1 MLGGE
6 CMIFIPLIILLILYF
21 MYCLLMHYESR
32 TLWSGVGF
40 FGLSLMT
47 IITAFFYAFY
57 YSETLTHY
65 PLIMDI
71 GVLLVAVA
79 VLVILFFPLATII
92 MFFVEGI
99 KVIKHEGLKLTNLLS
114 LGFAIGLFVFPFVG
128 PIFVKSFNKIMTSLY
143 AIISFSVFYFLSVLA
158 SYCLS
163 AFLNTFR
170 IFKKRK
176 LDYII
181 VLGAGIKGEQVTPLL
196 ASRIDKGIEIL
207 KKNPKALIIMSGG
220 QGKGEELPEGEA
232 MARYAI
238 NKGIDES
245 KILIENKSTNTKE
258 NLLFSSKLMTKESPR
273 VGLVTTSYHVFRALI
288 LAKDLG
294 IRCIGFGSVTKWYFT
309 LNALIREFIGYLSM
323 TWKKHSMVIILYSIF
338 VIIFSIVR

>member
-1 MLGGE
+1 
-6 CMIFIPLIILLILYF
+6 MIFIPLIILLILYF
-21 MYCLLMHYESR
+21 MYCMLMRYESR
-32 TLWSGVGF
+32 TLWSGVGL
-40 FGLSLMT
+40 FGLSMMT

-71 GVLLVAVA
+71 GVLLAAAA

-114 LGFAIGLFVFPFVG
+114 LIFSIGLFIFLFVG
-128 PIFVKSFNKIMTSLY
+128 PIFVKSSNKIMTSLY
-143 AIISFSVFYFLSVLA
+143 AVISFAVFYLLSVLA

-163 AFLNTFR
+163 AFLNTFHL
-170 IFKKRK
+170 FKKRK

-181 VLGAGIKGEQVTPLL
+181 VLGAGIKGEQVPPLL
-196 ASRIDKGIEIL
+196 ASRIDQGIEIL
-207 KKNPKALIIMSGG
+207 KKNPKALLIMSGG
-220 QGKGEELPEGEA
+220 QGKGEDIPEGEA

-245 KILIENKSTNTKE
+245 KIIIENKSTNTKE
-258 NLLFSSKLMTKESPR
+258 NLLFSSKLMIKESPR

-323 TWKKHSMVIILYSIF
+323 TWKKHVIVIILYSIF
-338 VIIFSIVR
+338 IVILSIVR

>member
-1 MLGGE
+1 ML
-6 CMIFIPLIILLILYF
+6 FIPLIILLILYF
-21 MYCLLMHYESR
+21 MYCMLMRYESR

-47 IITAFFYAFY
+47 IITAFFYAFF

-71 GVLLVAVA
+71 GVLLAAVA

-99 KVIKHEGLKLTNLLS
+99 KVIKHEGLKFTNLLS
-114 LGFAIGLFVFPFVG
+114 LGFSIGLFVYLFIG
-128 PIFVKSFNKIMTSLY
+128 PIFFKSSNKIMTVLY
-143 AIISFSVFYFLSVLA
+143 AIISFTVLYFLSVLA

-163 AFLNTFR
+163 AFLNTFHL
-170 IFKKRK
+170 FKSRK

-196 ASRIDKGIEIL
+196 ASRIDQGIEIL
-207 KKNPKALIIMSGG
+207 KKNPKALLIMSGG
-220 QGKGEELPEGEA
+220 QGKGEDIPEGEA

-245 KILIENKSTNTKE
+245 KIIIEDKSTNTKE
-258 NLLFSSKLMTKESPR
+258 NLF
-273 VGLVTTSYHVFRALI
+273 
-288 LAKDLG
+288 
-294 IRCIGFGSVTKWYFT
+294 
-309 LNALIREFIGYLSM
+309 
-323 TWKKHSMVIILYSIF
+323 
-338 VIIFSIVR
+338 

>member
-1 MLGGE
+1 
-6 CMIFIPLIILLILYF
+6 MIFIPLIILLILYF
-21 MYCLLMHYESR
+21 MYCMLMRYESR

-40 FGLSLMT
+40 FGLSMMT

-71 GVLLVAVA
+71 GVLLAAAA
-79 VLVILFFPLATII
+79 VLVIIFFPLATII

-114 LGFAIGLFVFPFVG
+114 LIFAIGLFIFLFVG
-128 PIFVKSFNKIMTSLY
+128 PIFVKSSNKIMTSLY
-143 AIISFSVFYFLSVLA
+143 AVISFAVFYLLSVLA

-163 AFLNTFR
+163 AFLNTFHL
-170 IFKKRK
+170 FKKRK

-181 VLGAGIKGEQVTPLL
+181 VLGAGIKGEQVPPLL
-196 ASRIDKGIEIL
+196 ASRIDQGIEIL
-207 KKNPKALIIMSGG
+207 KKNPKALLIMSGG
-220 QGKGEELPEGEA
+220 QGKGEDIPEGEA

-245 KILIENKSTNTKE
+245 KIIIENKSTNTKE
-258 NLLFSSKLMTKESPR
+258 NLLFSSKLMIKESPR

-309 LNALIREFIGYLSM
+309 LNALIREFVGYLSV
-323 TWKKHSMVIILYSIF
+323 TWKKHVIVIILYSIF
-338 VIIFSIVR
+338 IIILSIVR

>member
-1 MLGGE
+1 
-6 CMIFIPLIILLILYF
+6 
-21 MYCLLMHYESR
+21 MYCMLMRYESR

-71 GVLLVAVA
+71 GVLLAAVA

-99 KVIKHEGLKLTNLLS
+99 KVIKHEGLKFTNLLS
-114 LGFAIGLFVFPFVG
+114 LGFAIGLFVYLFIG
-128 PIFVKSFNKIMTSLY
+128 PIFFKSSNKIMTALY
-143 AIISFSVFYFLSVLA
+143 AIISFTVFYFLSVLA

-163 AFLNTFR
+163 AFLNTFHL
-170 IFKKRK
+170 FKKRK

-207 KKNPKALIIMSGG
+207 KKNPKALLIMSGG
-220 QGKGEELPEGEA
+220 QGKGEEIPEGEA

-238 NKGIDES
+238 NKGIDAVDAAGGE
-245 KILIENKSTNTKE
+245 LVFIE
-258 NLLFSSKLMTKESPR
+258 LAFRKLCVQRCDEVPPR

-323 TWKKHSMVIILYSIF
+323 TWKKHSIVIILYSIF
-338 VIIFSIVR
+338 IIIFLIVR

>member
-1 MLGGE
+1 
-6 CMIFIPLIILLILYF
+6 
-21 MYCLLMHYESR
+21 MYCMLMRYESR

-40 FGLSLMT
+40 FGLSMMT

-71 GVLLVAVA
+71 GVLLAAAA

-114 LGFAIGLFVFPFVG
+114 LIFAIGLFIFLFVG
-128 PIFVKSFNKIMTSLY
+128 PIFVKSSNKIMTSLY
-143 AIISFSVFYFLSVLA
+143 AIISFAVFYLLSVLA

-163 AFLNTFR
+163 AFLNTFHL
-170 IFKKRK
+170 FKKRK

-181 VLGAGIKGEQVTPLL
+181 VLGAGIKGEQVPPLL
-196 ASRIDKGIEIL
+196 ASRIDQGIEIL
-207 KKNPKALIIMSGG
+207 KKNPKALVIMSGG
-220 QGKGEELPEGEA
+220 QGKGEDIPEGEA

-245 KILIENKSTNTKE
+245 KIIIEDKSTNTKE
-258 NLLFSSKLMTKESPR
+258 NLLFSSKLMIKESPR

-288 LAKDLG
+288 IAKDLG

-309 LNALIREFIGYLSM
+309 LNALIREFIGYLSV
-323 TWKKHSMVIILYSIF
+323 TWKKHVIVIILYSIF
-338 VIIFSIVR
+338 IIILSIVR

>member
-1 MLGGE
+1 
-6 CMIFIPLIILLILYF
+6 
-21 MYCLLMHYESR
+21 MYCMLMRYESR

-40 FGLSLMT
+40 FGLSMMT

-71 GVLLVAVA
+71 GVLLAAAA

-114 LGFAIGLFVFPFVG
+114 LIFAIGLFIFLFVG
-128 PIFVKSFNKIMTSLY
+128 PIFVKSSNKIMTSLY
-143 AIISFSVFYFLSVLA
+143 AVISFAVFYLLSVLA

-163 AFLNTFR
+163 AFLNTFHL
-170 IFKKRK
+170 FKKRK

-181 VLGAGIKGEQVTPLL
+181 VLGAGIKGEQVPPLL
-196 ASRIDKGIEIL
+196 ASRIDQGIEIL
-207 KKNPKALIIMSGG
+207 KKNPKALVIMSGG
-220 QGKGEELPEGEA
+220 QGKGEDIPEGEA

-245 KILIENKSTNTKE
+245 KIIIEDKSTNTKE
-258 NLLFSSKLMTKESPR
+258 NLLFSSKLMIKESPR

-323 TWKKHSMVIILYSIF
+323 TWKKHVIVIILYSIF
-338 VIIFSIVR
+338 IVILSIVR

>member
-1 MLGGE
+1 
-6 CMIFIPLIILLILYF
+6 
-21 MYCLLMHYESR
+21 MYCMLMRYESR

-40 FGLSLMT
+40 FGLSMMT

-71 GVLLVAVA
+71 GVLLAAAA

-114 LGFAIGLFVFPFVG
+114 LIFAIGLFIFLFVG
-128 PIFVKSFNKIMTSLY
+128 PIFVKSSNKIMTSLY
-143 AIISFSVFYFLSVLA
+143 AVISFAVFYLLSVLA

-163 AFLNTFR
+163 AFLNTFHL
-170 IFKKRK
+170 FKKRK

-181 VLGAGIKGEQVTPLL
+181 VLGAGIKGEQVPPLL
-196 ASRIDKGIEIL
+196 ASRIDQGIEIL
-207 KKNPKALIIMSGG
+207 KKNPKALVIMSGG
-220 QGKGEELPEGEA
+220 QGKGEDIPEGEA

-245 KILIENKSTNTKE
+245 KIIIEDKSTNTKE
-258 NLLFSSKLMTKESPR
+258 NLLFSSKLMIKESPR

-288 LAKDLG
+288 IAKDLG

-309 LNALIREFIGYLSM
+309 LNALIREFIGYLSV
-323 TWKKHSMVIILYSIF
+323 TWKKHVIVIILYSIF
-338 VIIFSIVR
+338 IIILSIVR

>member
-1 MLGGE
+1 
-6 CMIFIPLIILLILYF
+6 

-57 YSETLTHY
+57 YSETLTQY

-99 KVIKHEGLKLTNLLS
+99 KIIKHEGLKLTNLLS
-114 LGFAIGLFVFPFVG
+114 LGFAIVLFIYLFVG
-128 PIFVKSFNKIMTSLY
+128 PIFVKSSNKIMTSFY
-143 AIISFSVFYFLSVLA
+143 AIISFSVFYLLSILA

-163 AFLNTFR
+163 AFLNTFH

-181 VLGAGIKGEQVTPLL
+181 VLGAGIKGEKVTPLL
-196 ASRIDKGIEIL
+196 ASRIDKGIEVL

-220 QGKGEELPEGEA
+220 QGKGEDIPEGEA
-232 MARYAI
+232 MSRYAI
-238 NKGIDES
+238 TKGVDES

-273 VGLVTTSYHVFRALI
+273 VGLVTTSRALI
-288 LAKDLG
+288 LAKNLG

-323 TWKKHSMVIILYSIF
+323 TWKKHSIVIILYSIF
-338 VIIFSIVR
+338 IIIISIVR

>member
-1 MLGGE
+1 
-6 CMIFIPLIILLILYF
+6 MIFIPLIILLILYF
-21 MYCLLMHYESR
+21 MYCMLMRYESR

-40 FGLSLMT
+40 FGLSMMT
-47 IITAFFYAFY
+47 IITYAFY

-71 GVLLVAVA
+71 GVLLAAAA

-114 LGFAIGLFVFPFVG
+114 LIFAIGLFIFLFVG
-128 PIFVKSFNKIMTSLY
+128 PIFVKSSNKIMTSLY
-143 AIISFSVFYFLSVLA
+143 AVISFAVFYLLSVLA

-163 AFLNTFR
+163 AFLNTFHL
-170 IFKKRK
+170 FKKRK

-181 VLGAGIKGEQVTPLL
+181 VLGAGIKGEQVPPLL
-196 ASRIDKGIEIL
+196 ASRIDQGIEIL
-207 KKNPKALIIMSGG
+207 KKNPKALLIMSGG
-220 QGKGEELPEGEA
+220 QGKGEDIPEGEA

-245 KILIENKSTNTKE
+245 KIIIENKSTNTKE
-258 NLLFSSKLMTKESPR
+258 NLLFSSKLMIKESPR

-288 LAKDLG
+288 LSKDLG

-323 TWKKHSMVIILYSIF
+323 TWKKHVIVIILYSIF
-338 VIIFSIVR
+338 IVILSIVR

>member
-1 MLGGE
+1 
-6 CMIFIPLIILLILYF
+6 MIFIPLIILLILYF
-21 MYCLLMHYESR
+21 MYCMLMRYESR

-40 FGLSLMT
+40 FGLSMMT

-71 GVLLVAVA
+71 GVLLAAAA

-114 LGFAIGLFVFPFVG
+114 LIFAIGLFIFLFVG
-128 PIFVKSFNKIMTSLY
+128 PIFVKSSNKIMTSLY
-143 AIISFSVFYFLSVLA
+143 AVISFAVFYLLSVLA

-163 AFLNTFR
+163 AFLNTFHL
-170 IFKKRK
+170 FKKRK

-181 VLGAGIKGEQVTPLL
+181 VLGAGIKGEQVPPLL
-196 ASRIDKGIEIL
+196 ASRIDQGIEIL
-207 KKNPKALIIMSGG
+207 KKNPKALFIMSGG
-220 QGKGEELPEGEA
+220 QGKGEDIPEGEA

-245 KILIENKSTNTKE
+245 KIIIENKSTNTKE
-258 NLLFSSKLMTKESPR
+258 NLLFSSKLMIKESPR

-323 TWKKHSMVIILYSIF
+323 TWKKHVIVIILYSIF
-338 VIIFSIVR
+338 IVILSIVR

>member
-1 MLGGE
+1 ML
-6 CMIFIPLIILLILYF
+6 IIPLIILLILYF
-21 MYCLLMHYESR
+21 MYCMLMHYESR

-40 FGLSLMT
+40 FGLSMMT

-71 GVLLVAVA
+71 GVLLAVVA
-79 VLVILFFPLATII
+79 VLVILFFPLTTII

-114 LGFAIGLFVFPFVG
+114 LGFAIGLFVYLFIG
-128 PIFVKSFNKIMTSLY
+128 SIFFKSSNKIMTALY
-143 AIISFSVFYFLSVLA
+143 AIISFTVFYFLSVLA

-163 AFLNTFR
+163 AFLNTFHL
-170 IFKKRK
+170 FKSRK

-196 ASRIDKGIEIL
+196 ASRIDQGIEIL
-207 KKNPKALIIMSGG
+207 KKNPKALLIMSGG
-220 QGKGEELPEGEA
+220 QGKGEDIPEGEA

-245 KILIENKSTNTKE
+245 KIIIEDKSTNTKE

-309 LNALIREFIGYLSM
+309 FNALIREFIGYLSM
-323 TWKKHSMVIILYSIF
+323 TWKKHSIVIILYSIF
-338 VIIFSIVR
+338 VVIFSIVR

>member
-1 MLGGE
+1 MLS
-6 CMIFIPLIILLILYF
+6 IPLIILLILYF
-21 MYCLLMHYESR
+21 MYCLLMRYESR

-40 FGLSLMT
+40 FGLSMMT

-71 GVLLVAVA
+71 GVLLAAAA

-114 LGFAIGLFVFPFVG
+114 LIFAIGLFIFLFVG
-128 PIFVKSFNKIMTSLY
+128 PIFVKSSNKIMTSLY
-143 AIISFSVFYFLSVLA
+143 AVISFAVFYLLSVLA

-163 AFLNTFR
+163 AFLNTFHL
-170 IFKKRK
+170 FKKRK

-181 VLGAGIKGEQVTPLL
+181 VLGAGIKGEQVPPLL
-196 ASRIDKGIEIL
+196 ASRIDQGIEIL
-207 KKNPKALIIMSGG
+207 KKNPKALLIMSGG
-220 QGKGEELPEGEA
+220 QGKGEDIPEGEA

-245 KILIENKSTNTKE
+245 KIIVENKSTSTKE

-323 TWKKHSMVIILYSIF
+323 TWKKHVIVIILYSIF
-338 VIIFSIVR
+338 IVILSIVR

>member
-1 MLGGE
+1 ML
-6 CMIFIPLIILLILYF
+6 IIPLIILLILYF
-21 MYCLLMHYESR
+21 MYCLLMRYESR

-40 FGLSLMT
+40 FGLSMMT
-47 IITAFFYAFY
+47 IITAFFYALY
-57 YSETLTHY
+57 YSETLTYY

-71 GVLLVAVA
+71 GVLLVAAA

-99 KVIKHEGLKLTNLLS
+99 KVIKHEGLKFTNLLS
-114 LGFAIGLFVFPFVG
+114 LGFAIGLFVYLFIG
-128 PIFVKSFNKIMTSLY
+128 PIFFKSSNKIMTALY
-143 AIISFSVFYFLSVLA
+143 AIISFTVFYFLSVLA

-163 AFLNTFR
+163 AFLNTFHL
-170 IFKKRK
+170 FKKRK

-207 KKNPKALIIMSGG
+207 KKNPKALVIMSGG
-220 QGKGEELPEGEA
+220 QGKGEDIPEGEA

-323 TWKKHSMVIILYSIF
+323 TWKKHVIVIILYSIF
-338 VIIFSIVR
+338 VVIFSIVR

>member
-1 MLGGE
+1 
-6 CMIFIPLIILLILYF
+6 MIFIPLIILLILYF
-21 MYCLLMHYESR
+21 MYCMLMRYESR

-40 FGLSLMT
+40 FCLSMMT

-71 GVLLVAVA
+71 GVLLAAAA

-114 LGFAIGLFVFPFVG
+114 LIFAIGLFIFLFVG
-128 PIFVKSFNKIMTSLY
+128 PIFVKSSNKIMTSLY
-143 AIISFSVFYFLSVLA
+143 AVISFAVFYLLSVLA

-163 AFLNTFR
+163 AFLNTFHL
-170 IFKKRK
+170 FKKRK

-181 VLGAGIKGEQVTPLL
+181 VLGAGIKGEQVPPLL
-196 ASRIDKGIEIL
+196 ASRIDQGIEIL
-207 KKNPKALIIMSGG
+207 KKNPKALLIMSGG
-220 QGKGEELPEGEA
+220 QGKGEDIPEGEA

-245 KILIENKSTNTKE
+245 KIIIEDKSTNTKE

-288 LAKDLG
+288 IAKDLG

-309 LNALIREFIGYLSM
+309 LNALIREFIGYLSV
-323 TWKKHSMVIILYSIF
+323 TWKKHVIVIILYSIF
-338 VIIFSIVR
+338 IIILSIVR

>member
-1 MLGGE
+1 
-6 CMIFIPLIILLILYF
+6 MIFIPLIILLILYF
-21 MYCLLMHYESR
+21 MYCMLMRYESR

-40 FGLSLMT
+40 FGLSMMT

-71 GVLLVAVA
+71 GVLLAAAA

-114 LGFAIGLFVFPFVG
+114 LIFAIGLFIFLFVG
-128 PIFVKSFNKIMTSLY
+128 PIFVKSSNKIMTSLY
-143 AIISFSVFYFLSVLA
+143 AVISFAVFYLLSVLA

-163 AFLNTFR
+163 AFLNTFHL
-170 IFKKRK
+170 FKKRK

-181 VLGAGIKGEQVTPLL
+181 VLGAGIKGEQVPPLL
-196 ASRIDKGIEIL
+196 ASRIDQGIEIL
-207 KKNPKALIIMSGG
+207 KKNPKALVIMSGG
-220 QGKGEELPEGEA
+220 QGKGEDIPEGEA

-245 KILIENKSTNTKE
+245 KIIIEDKSTNTKE
-258 NLLFSSKLMTKESPR
+258 NLLFSSKLMIKESPR

-323 TWKKHSMVIILYSIF
+323 TWKKHVIVIILYSIF
-338 VIIFSIVR
+338 IVILSIMR

>member
-1 MLGGE
+1 ML
-6 CMIFIPLIILLILYF
+6 IIPLIILLILYF
-21 MYCLLMHYESR
+21 MYCLLMRYESR

-40 FGLSLMT
+40 FGLSMMT

-57 YSETLTHY
+57 YSETLTYY

-71 GVLLVAVA
+71 GVLLAATA

-114 LGFAIGLFVFPFVG
+114 LIFAIGLFIFLFVG
-128 PIFVKSFNKIMTSLY
+128 PIFVKSSNKIMTSLY
-143 AIISFSVFYFLSVLA
+143 AVISFAVFYLLSVLA

-163 AFLNTFR
+163 AFLNTFHL
-170 IFKKRK
+170 FKKRK

-181 VLGAGIKGEQVTPLL
+181 VLGAGIKGEQVPPLL
-196 ASRIDKGIEIL
+196 ASRIDQGIEIL
-207 KKNPKALIIMSGG
+207 KKNPKALLIMSGG
-220 QGKGEELPEGEA
+220 QGKGEDIPEGEA

-245 KILIENKSTNTKE
+245 KIIIENKSTNTKE

-273 VGLVTTSYHVFRALI
+273 VGFVTTSYHVFRALI

-323 TWKKHSMVIILYSIF
+323 TWKKHSIVIIFYSIF
-338 VIIFSIVR
+338 VVIFSIVR

>member
-1 MLGGE
+1 
-6 CMIFIPLIILLILYF
+6 MIFIPLIILVILYF
-21 MYCLLMHYESR
+21 MYCMLMRYESR

-40 FGLSLMT
+40 FGLSMMT

-71 GVLLVAVA
+71 GVLLAAAA

-114 LGFAIGLFVFPFVG
+114 LIFAIGLFIFLFVG
-128 PIFVKSFNKIMTSLY
+128 PIFVKSSNKIMTSLY
-143 AIISFSVFYFLSVLA
+143 AVISFAVFYLLSVLA

-163 AFLNTFR
+163 AFLNTFHL
-170 IFKKRK
+170 FKKRK

-181 VLGAGIKGEQVTPLL
+181 VLGAGIKGEQVPPLL
-196 ASRIDKGIEIL
+196 ASRIDQGIEIL
-207 KKNPKALIIMSGG
+207 KKNPKALLIMSGG
-220 QGKGEELPEGEA
+220 QGKGEDIPEGKA

-245 KILIENKSTNTKE
+245 KIIIENKSTNTKE
-258 NLLFSSKLMTKESPR
+258 NLLFSSKLMIKESPQ

-323 TWKKHSMVIILYSIF
+323 TWKKHVIVIILYSIF
-338 VIIFSIVR
+338 IVILSIVR

>member
-1 MLGGE
+1 MLL
-6 CMIFIPLIILLILYF
+6 IPLVILLILYF

-40 FGLSLMT
+40 FGLSMMT

-71 GVLLVAVA
+71 GVLLAAVA

-99 KVIKHEGLKLTNLLS
+99 KVIKHEGLKFTNLLS
-114 LGFAIGLFVFPFVG
+114 LGFAIGLFVYLFIG
-128 PIFVKSFNKIMTSLY
+128 PIFFK
-143 AIISFSVFYFLSVLA
+143 FSNTVLYFLSVLA

-163 AFLNTFR
+163 AFLNTLHL
-170 IFKKRK
+170 FKKRK

-220 QGKGEELPEGEA
+220 QGKGEDIPEGEA

-294 IRCIGFGSVTKWYFT
+294 IRCISFGSVTKWYFT

-323 TWKKHSMVIILYSIF
+323 TWKKHSIVIILYSIF
-338 VIIFSIVR
+338 IIIFSIVR

>member
-1 MLGGE
+1 
-6 CMIFIPLIILLILYF
+6 MIFIPLIILLILYF
-21 MYCLLMHYESR
+21 MYCMLMRYESR

-40 FGLSLMT
+40 FGLSMMT

-71 GVLLVAVA
+71 GVLLAAAA

-114 LGFAIGLFVFPFVG
+114 LIFAIGLFIFLFVG
-128 PIFVKSFNKIMTSLY
+128 PIFVKSSNKIMTSLY
-143 AIISFSVFYFLSVLA
+143 AVISFAVFYLLSVLA

-163 AFLNTFR
+163 AFLNTFHL
-170 IFKKRK
+170 FKKRK

-181 VLGAGIKGEQVTPLL
+181 VLGAGIKGEQVPPLL
-196 ASRIDKGIEIL
+196 ASRIDQGIEIL
-207 KKNPKALIIMSGG
+207 KKNPKALFIMSGG
-220 QGKGEELPEGEA
+220 QGKGEDIPEGEA

-245 KILIENKSTNTKE
+245 KIIIENKSTNTKE
-258 NLLFSSKLMTKESPR
+258 NLLFSSKLMIKESPR

-288 LAKDLG
+288 LVKDLG

-323 TWKKHSMVIILYSIF
+323 TWKKHVIVIILYSIF
-338 VIIFSIVR
+338 IVILSIVR

>member
-1 MLGGE
+1 ML
-6 CMIFIPLIILLILYF
+6 IIPLIILLILYF
-21 MYCLLMHYESR
+21 MYCLLMRYESR

-40 FGLSLMT
+40 FGLSMMT

-57 YSETLTHY
+57 YSETLTYY

-71 GVLLVAVA
+71 GVLLVAAA

-114 LGFAIGLFVFPFVG
+114 LISAIGLFIFLFVG
-128 PIFVKSFNKIMTSLY
+128 PIFVKSSNKIMTSLY
-143 AIISFSVFYFLSVLA
+143 AVISFAVFYLLSVLA

-163 AFLNTFR
+163 AFLNTFHL
-170 IFKKRK
+170 FKKRK

-181 VLGAGIKGEQVTPLL
+181 VLGAGIKGEQVPPLL
-196 ASRIDKGIEIL
+196 ASRIDQGIEIL
-207 KKNPKALIIMSGG
+207 KKNPKALLIMSGG
-220 QGKGEELPEGEA
+220 QGKGEDIPEGEA

-245 KILIENKSTNTKE
+245 KIIIEDKSTNTKE

-323 TWKKHSMVIILYSIF
+323 TWKKHVIVIILYSIF
-338 VIIFSIVR
+338 IVILSIVR

>member
-1 MLGGE
+1 
-6 CMIFIPLIILLILYF
+6 
-21 MYCLLMHYESR
+21 MYCMLMRYESR

-40 FGLSLMT
+40 FGLSMMT

-71 GVLLVAVA
+71 GVLLAAAA

-114 LGFAIGLFVFPFVG
+114 LIFAIGLFIFLFVG
-128 PIFVKSFNKIMTSLY
+128 PIFVKSSNKIMTSLY
-143 AIISFSVFYFLSVLA
+143 AVISFAVFYLLSVLA

-163 AFLNTFR
+163 AFLNTFHL
-170 IFKKRK
+170 FKKRK

-181 VLGAGIKGEQVTPLL
+181 VLGAGIKGEQVPPLL
-196 ASRIDKGIEIL
+196 ASRIDQGIEIL
-207 KKNPKALIIMSGG
+207 KKNPKALLIMSGG
-220 QGKGEELPEGEA
+220 QGKGEDIPEGEA

-245 KILIENKSTNTKE
+245 KIIIEDKSTNTKE
-258 NLLFSSKLMTKESPR
+258 NLLFSSKLMIKESPR

-288 LAKDLG
+288 IAKDLG

-309 LNALIREFIGYLSM
+309 LNALIREFIGYLSV
-323 TWKKHSMVIILYSIF
+323 TWKKHVIVIILYSIF
-338 VIIFSIVR
+338 IIILSIVR

>member
-1 MLGGE
+1 ML
-6 CMIFIPLIILLILYF
+6 IIPLIILLILYF
-21 MYCLLMHYESR
+21 MYCMLIHYESR

-40 FGLSLMT
+40 FGLSMMT

-71 GVLLVAVA
+71 GVLLAAVA

-99 KVIKHEGLKLTNLLS
+99 KVIKHEGLKFTNLLS
-114 LGFAIGLFVFPFVG
+114 LGFSIGLFVYLFIG
-128 PIFVKSFNKIMTSLY
+128 PIFFKFSNKIMTVLY
-143 AIISFSVFYFLSVLA
+143 AIISFTVLYFLSVLA

-163 AFLNTFR
+163 AFLNTFHL
-170 IFKKRK
+170 FKSRK

-196 ASRIDKGIEIL
+196 ASRIDQGIEIL
-207 KKNPKALIIMSGG
+207 KKNPKALLIMSGG
-220 QGKGEELPEGEA
+220 QGKGEDIPEGEA

-245 KILIENKSTNTKE
+245 KIIIEDKSTNTKE

-323 TWKKHSMVIILYSIF
+323 TWKKHSIVIILYSIF
-338 VIIFSIVR
+338 VVIFSIVR

>member
-1 MLGGE
+1 ML
-6 CMIFIPLIILLILYF
+6 FIPLIILLILYF
-21 MYCLLMHYESR
+21 MYCMLMHYESR

-40 FGLSLMT
+40 FGLSMIT

-71 GVLLVAVA
+71 GVLLAAVA

-114 LGFAIGLFVFPFVG
+114 LIFAIGLFIFLFVG
-128 PIFVKSFNKIMTSLY
+128 PIFVKSSNKIMTSLY
-143 AIISFSVFYFLSVLA
+143 AVISFAVFYLLSVLA

-163 AFLNTFR
+163 AFLNTFHL
-170 IFKKRK
+170 FKKRK

-181 VLGAGIKGEQVTPLL
+181 VLGAGIKGEQVPPLL
-196 ASRIDKGIEIL
+196 ASRIDQGIEIL
-207 KKNPKALIIMSGG
+207 KKNPKALVIMSGG
-220 QGKGEELPEGEA
+220 QGKGEDIPEGEA

-245 KILIENKSTNTKE
+245 KIIIEDKSTNTKE

-323 TWKKHSMVIILYSIF
+323 TWKKHVIVIILYSIF
-338 VIIFSIVR
+338 IVILSIVR

>member
-1 MLGGE
+1 
-6 CMIFIPLIILLILYF
+6 
-21 MYCLLMHYESR
+21 MYCMLMRYESR

-40 FGLSLMT
+40 FGLSMMT

-71 GVLLVAVA
+71 GVLLAAAA

-114 LGFAIGLFVFPFVG
+114 LIFAIGLFIFLFVG
-128 PIFVKSFNKIMTSLY
+128 PIFVKSSNKIMTSLY
-143 AIISFSVFYFLSVLA
+143 AVISFAVFYLLSVLA

-163 AFLNTFR
+163 AFLNTFHL
-170 IFKKRK
+170 FKKRK

-181 VLGAGIKGEQVTPLL
+181 VLGAGIKGEQVPPLL

-207 KKNPKALIIMSGG
+207 KKNPKALVIMSGG
-220 QGKGEELPEGEA
+220 QGKGEDIPEGEA

-245 KILIENKSTNTKE
+245 KIIIEDKSTNTKE
-258 NLLFSSKLMTKESPR
+258 NLLFSSKLMTKESP
-273 VGLVTTSYHVFRALI
+273 
-288 LAKDLG
+288 
-294 IRCIGFGSVTKWYFT
+294 
-309 LNALIREFIGYLSM
+309 
-323 TWKKHSMVIILYSIF
+323 
-338 VIIFSIVR
+338 

>member
-1 MLGGE
+1 
-6 CMIFIPLIILLILYF
+6 MIFIPLIILLILYF
-21 MYCLLMHYESR
+21 MYCMLMRYESR

-40 FGLSLMT
+40 FGLSMMT

-71 GVLLVAVA
+71 GVLLAAAA

-114 LGFAIGLFVFPFVG
+114 LIFAIGLFIFLFVG
-128 PIFVKSFNKIMTSLY
+128 PIFVKSSNKIMTSLY
-143 AIISFSVFYFLSVLA
+143 AVISFAVFYLLSVLA

-163 AFLNTFR
+163 AFLNTFHL
-170 IFKKRK
+170 FKKRK

-181 VLGAGIKGEQVTPLL
+181 VLGAGIKGEQVPPLL
-196 ASRIDKGIEIL
+196 ASRIDQGIEIL
-207 KKNPKALIIMSGG
+207 KKNPKALLIMSGG
-220 QGKGEELPEGEA
+220 QGKGEDIPEGEA
-232 MARYAI
+232 MAHYAI

-245 KILIENKSTNTKE
+245 KIIIENKSTNTKE
-258 NLLFSSKLMTKESPR
+258 NLLFSSKLMIKESPR

-323 TWKKHSMVIILYSIF
+323 TWKKHVIVIILYSIF
-338 VIIFSIVR
+338 IVILSIVR

>member
-1 MLGGE
+1 ML
-6 CMIFIPLIILLILYF
+6 IIPLIILLILYF
-21 MYCLLMHYESR
+21 MYCLLMRYESR

-40 FGLSLMT
+40 FGLSMMT

-71 GVLLVAVA
+71 GVLLAAAA

-114 LGFAIGLFVFPFVG
+114 LIFAIGLFIFLFVG
-128 PIFVKSFNKIMTSLY
+128 PIFVKSSNKIMTSLY
-143 AIISFSVFYFLSVLA
+143 AVISFAVFYLLSVLA

-163 AFLNTFR
+163 AFLNTFHL
-170 IFKKRK
+170 FKKRK

-181 VLGAGIKGEQVTPLL
+181 VLGAGIKGEQVPPLL
-196 ASRIDKGIEIL
+196 ASRIDQGIEIL
-207 KKNPKALIIMSGG
+207 KKNPKALVIMSGG
-220 QGKGEELPEGEA
+220 QGKGEDIPEGEA

-245 KILIENKSTNTKE
+245 KIIIEDKSTNTKE

-323 TWKKHSMVIILYSIF
+323 TWKKHVIVIILYSIF
-338 VIIFSIVR
+338 IVILSIVR

>member
-1 MLGGE
+1 
-6 CMIFIPLIILLILYF
+6 MIFIPLIILLILYF
-21 MYCLLMHYESR
+21 MYCMLMRYESR

-40 FGLSLMT
+40 FGLSMMT

-71 GVLLVAVA
+71 GVLLAAAA

-114 LGFAIGLFVFPFVG
+114 LIFAIGLFIFLFVG
-128 PIFVKSFNKIMTSLY
+128 PIFVKSSNKIMTSLY
-143 AIISFSVFYFLSVLA
+143 AIISFAVFYLLSVLA

-163 AFLNTFR
+163 AFLNTFHL
-170 IFKKRK
+170 FKKRK

-181 VLGAGIKGEQVTPLL
+181 VLGAGIKGEQVPPLL
-196 ASRIDKGIEIL
+196 ASRIDQGIEIL
-207 KKNPKALIIMSGG
+207 KKNPKALVIMSGG
-220 QGKGEELPEGEA
+220 QGKGEDIPEGEA

-245 KILIENKSTNTKE
+245 KIIIEDKSTITKE
-258 NLLFSSKLMTKESPR
+258 NLLFSSKLMIKESPR

-288 LAKDLG
+288 IAKDLG

-309 LNALIREFIGYLSM
+309 LNALIREFIGYLSV
-323 TWKKHSMVIILYSIF
+323 TWKKHVIVIILYSIF
-338 VIIFSIVR
+338 IIILSIVR

>member
-1 MLGGE
+1 
-6 CMIFIPLIILLILYF
+6 MIFIPLIILLILYF
-21 MYCLLMHYESR
+21 MYCMLMRYESR

-40 FGLSLMT
+40 FGLSMMT

-71 GVLLVAVA
+71 GVLLAAAA

-114 LGFAIGLFVFPFVG
+114 LIFAIGLFIFLFVG
-128 PIFVKSFNKIMTSLY
+128 PIFVKSSNKIMTSLY
-143 AIISFSVFYFLSVLA
+143 AIISFAVFYLLSVLA

-163 AFLNTFR
+163 AFLNTFHL
-170 IFKKRK
+170 FKKRK

-181 VLGAGIKGEQVTPLL
+181 VLGAGIKGEQVPPLL
-196 ASRIDKGIEIL
+196 ASRIDQGIEIL
-207 KKNPKALIIMSGG
+207 KKNPKALVIMSGG
-220 QGKGEELPEGEA
+220 QGKGEDIPEGEA

-245 KILIENKSTNTKE
+245 KIIIEDKSTNTKE
-258 NLLFSSKLMTKESPR
+258 NLLFSSKLMIKESPR

-288 LAKDLG
+288 IAKDLG

-309 LNALIREFIGYLSM
+309 LNALIREFIGYLSV
-323 TWKKHSMVIILYSIF
+323 TWKKHVIVIILYSIF
-338 VIIFSIVR
+338 IIILSIVR

>member
-1 MLGGE
+1 ML
-6 CMIFIPLIILLILYF
+6 IIPLIILLILYF
-21 MYCLLMHYESR
+21 MYCLLMRYESR

-40 FGLSLMT
+40 FGLSMMT

-57 YSETLTHY
+57 YSETLTYY

-71 GVLLVAVA
+71 GVLLVAAA

-114 LGFAIGLFVFPFVG
+114 LIFAIGLFIFLFVG
-128 PIFVKSFNKIMTSLY
+128 PIFVKSSNKIMTSLY
-143 AIISFSVFYFLSVLA
+143 AVISFAVFYLLSVLA

-163 AFLNTFR
+163 AFLNTFHL
-170 IFKKRK
+170 FKKRK

-181 VLGAGIKGEQVTPLL
+181 VLGAGIKGEQVPPLL
-196 ASRIDKGIEIL
+196 ASRIDQGIEIL
-207 KKNPKALIIMSGG
+207 KKNPKALFIMSGG
-220 QGKGEELPEGEA
+220 QGKGEDIPEGEA

-245 KILIENKSTNTKE
+245 KIIIENKSTNTKE
-258 NLLFSSKLMTKESPR
+258 NLLFSSKLMIKESPR

-323 TWKKHSMVIILYSIF
+323 TWQKHVIVIILYSIF
-338 VIIFSIVR
+338 IVILSIVR